1 MNTTLIVTIILFI
14 YYIIRGYNKGMTKV
28 VSDLI
33 ALIVALISLIM
44 LWFVYISFK
53 NETIGIMIMLIVG
66 LILLG
71 LLYGIVQIPIK
82 SIHNLMKLPALHLLN
97 QVLGLCVGCLCA
109 LAILWIVF
117 ILSEMGILG
126 NVGITIQ
133 QHVED
138 NVVLTMLYEYNYF
151 KGLY

>member
-1 MNTTLIVTIILFI
+1 MNITLIVTIILFI
-14 YYIIRGYNKGMTKV
+14 YYIIRGYNKGMTRV
-28 VSDLI
+28 VSDFV
-33 ALIVALISLIM
+33 ALIVVLISLVD
-44 LWFVYISFK
+44 LWFIYIALK
-53 NETIGIMIMLIVG
+53 NDNVGITILLIIG

-82 SIHNLMKLPALHLLN
+82 SIHNLMKLPALHLLD
-97 QVLGLCVGCLCA
+97 QVLGLCVGCFCA

-117 ILSEMGILG
+117 ILCDMGILG
-126 NVGITIQ
+126 SVGITIQ
-133 QHVED
+133 EQVKE